1 VLTKSFLFLSLS
13 TPTPLFFFSLFPHP
27 TLLCCPPADPH
38 RDYAAGISL
47 TIGLTLIFAPHLY
60 FEDKPYGIPINPLL
74 GDAVQS
80 TANTALLSMLG
91 SMFVVHFFLFY
102 INRWNALTGKALGI
116 ALTFAVIN
124 EVRIGMLMNNGMN
137 GWFFFAV
144 LHTLTTLH
152 MSFNANAMWTSS
164 TLKADEVRRAAK
176 KAAKTK

>member
-1 VLTKSFLFLSLS
+1 MAGLLSVRAGAD
-13 TPTPLFFFSLFPHP
+13 FPHP
-27 TLLCCPPADPH
+27 TLLCCPPADPQ

-152 MSFNANAMWTSS
+152 MSFNANPMWTSE